1 MLSLGAPT
9 KCQVLCYTFHVLGTY
24 AYMLIPHDF
33 AAIQD
38 CPLGWGWAEWVF
50 SRGQDLQPAFL
61 TNLPLP

>member
-1 MLSLGAPT
+1 MSGSVLYLS
-9 KCQVLCYTFHVLGTY
+9 YVLGTY

-33 AAIQD
+33 VAIQD
-38 CPLGWGWAEWVF
+38 CPLGCGWAEWVC